1 MTELLIVDDEPQIR
15 QLLELYLNKAEYGC
29 RLADS
34 VSTAKEILAR
44 HPVDLILSDIDMPG
58 ESGFELIRYVK
69 KNNADIPLIVVSVID
84 KPEEAQKALEMGVYG
99 YIVKPFTRNIV
110 LINVENGLRR
120 KQLEVEKS
128 TYLNKLETQVRQRTE
143 TLNNQLIFQQEL
155 IDAIPSPVFY
165 KNDSGRF
172 QGCNTAFEILVSK
185 NRDQIVGKSAF
196 DVMPHS
202 LAEISE
208 KTDRQLLDAPSKI
221 AYEYDLP
228 YPDQTIHNFL
238 INKATFHDANG
249 NVSGLAGV
257 MMDITSHRA
266 SEEALRASE
275 EKFRQIV
282 ENIGIGVSMIS
293 KDMEVLWMNQQM
305 QNWFPEVD
313 VSGRPLCHRAFNMP
327 PRETICDNC
336 PTIKALREGKLFET
350 TIASPGAVGN
360 LLFRIIATPVHDKN
374 GRVIGA
380 IELVENIAEKSALE
394 RELRQAQ
401 KLEAIGQLAAGI
413 AHEINTPIQY
423 VGDNTRFLEDAFEDI
438 HPVMKAYGGLLAA
451 AKANS
456 VTSDMI
462 DNVEKIL
469 EEADL
474 PYLSEEVPGAIEQSL
489 EGIQQVSK
497 IIRAMRRFSH
507 PGSDRKSEVDINQAL
522 ESTVTVARN
531 EWKYV
536 AEMEMDFA
544 DDLPA
549 VHCFPAEINQVF
561 LNLIINASHA
571 IGEASDD
578 GRKGK
583 GRITVTTR
591 SDGTSVVIT
600 IGDTGG
606 GIPEKIR
613 NRIFDPFFTTKG
625 VGKGTGQGL
634 AIARSV
640 VVEKHGGTLHFE
652 TKKEHGTT
660 FIIELPLNDTDEG
673 SPEDEA

>member
-1 MTELLIVDDEPQIR
+1 MSDLLIVDDEPRVRKLI
-15 QLLELYLNKAEYGC
+15 ELYLKEAGYGC
-29 RLADS
+29 HAAGS
-34 VSTAKEILAR
+34 VATAKEILAR

-69 KNNADIPLIVVSVID
+69 KKHADIPLIVVSVID
-84 KPEEAQKALEMGVYG
+84 KPEEAQEALSLGVYG

-110 LINVENGLRR
+110 LINVENGLRLKR
-120 KQLEVEKS
+120 LETEKS
-128 TYLNKLETQVRQRTE
+128 TYLNKLEAQIHQRTE
-143 TLNNQLIFQQEL
+143 TLNNQLVFLQSL

-165 KNDSGRF
+165 KDNSGQF
-172 QGCNTAFEILVSK
+172 QGCNTAFEALLGK
-185 NRDQIVGKSAF
+185 KREQIVGESAF
-196 DVMPHS
+196 DVMPRS

-208 KTDRQLLDAPSKI
+208 KTDHQLLKTPGKI
-221 AYEYDLP
+221 AYEYDLT
-228 YPDQTIHNFL
+228 YPDQSIHNFL

-249 NVSGLAGV
+249 NVSGLVGV
-257 MMDITSHRA
+257 MVDITKHRIA
-266 SEEALRASE
+266 EEALRASE
-275 EKFRQIV
+275 EKFRHIV
-282 ENIGIGVSMIS
+282 ENIGIGVTMIGRN
-293 KDMEVLWMNQQM
+293 MEILWMNRQM
-305 QNWFPEVD
+305 EDWLPEVA
-313 VSGRPLCHRAFNMP
+313 VSDRPLCYRSFNKP

-336 PTIKALREGKLFET
+336 PTIKALREGKRFEA
-350 TIASPGAVGN
+350 TIVNPLETDKS
-360 LLFRIIATPVHDKN
+360 LFRIIASPIHDKN
-374 GRVIGA
+374 GKVIAA
-380 IELVENIAEKSALE
+380 IELVEDITEKSAFE

-438 HPVMKAYGGLLAA
+438 QPVMKAYSGLLAA
-451 AKANS
+451 TKTNS
-456 VTSDMI
+456 VTADMI
-462 DNVEKIL
+462 ENVERVL

-474 PYLSEEVPGAIEQSL
+474 PYLSKEVPGAIEQSL

-507 PGSDRKSEVDINQAL
+507 PGNDRKVEMDINQAL

-536 AEMEMDFA
+536 AEMETDFHP
-544 DDLPA
+544 DLPP
-549 VHCFPAEINQVF
+549 VPCFPAEMNQVF
-561 LNLIINASHA
+561 LNLIINAAHA
-571 IGEASDD
+571 IGEAGGD

-591 SDGTSVVIT
+591 NDGDSVIIT

-613 NRIFDPFFTTKG
+613 NRIFDPFFTTKD

-634 AIARSV
+634 AIARNV
-640 VVEKHGGTLHFE
+640 VVKKHGGALRFE
-652 TKKEHGTT
+652 TGKGQGTT
-660 FIIELPLNDTDEG
+660 FVVELPLNDTEER
-673 SPEDEA
+673 SPEDET

>member
-1 MTELLIVDDEPQIR
+1 MADLLIVDDEPQVR
-15 QLLELYLNKAEYGC
+15 QLLKVYLKKSGYGC
-29 RLADS
+29 RMADS
-34 VSTAKEILAR
+34 VSTAKEILAC

-84 KPEEAQKALEMGVYG
+84 KPEEAQKALELGVYG

-128 TYLNKLETQVRQRTE
+128 IYLNKLKTQVHQRTE
-143 TLNNQLIFQQEL
+143 TLNNQVIFQQGL

-165 KNDSGRF
+165 KNNSGRF
-172 QGCNTAFEILVSK
+172 QGCNTAFEVLVDK
-185 NRDQIVGKSAF
+185 NREQIVGGSAF
-196 DVMPHS
+196 DFMPRS

-208 KTDRQLLDAPSKI
+208 KTDRQLMDAPGKI
-221 AYEYDLP
+221 SYEYDMA
-228 YPDQTIHNFL
+228 YPDQTVHNFL

-249 NVSGLAGV
+249 NVNGLAGV
-257 MMDITSHRA
+257 MVDLTDHRA
-266 SEEALRASE
+266 AEEALRASE

-282 ENIGIGVSMIS
+282 ENIGIGVSMIG
-293 KDMEVLWMNQQM
+293 KNMEILWMNRQM
-305 QNWFPEVD
+305 QNWFPEIN
-313 VSGRPLCHRAFNMP
+313 VSDRPLCHRSFNMP
-327 PRETICDNC
+327 PRKTICDNC
-336 PTIKALREGKLFET
+336 PTVKALREGKHSET
-350 TIASPGAVGN
+350 TAAIPLALGN
-360 LLFRIIATPVHDKN
+360 FLFRVIATPIHDKN
-374 GRVIGA
+374 GKVIAA
-380 IELVENIAEKSALE
+380 IELVEDITQKNALE

-438 HPVMKAYGGLLAA
+438 QPVMKAYHRLLAA
-451 AKANS
+451 IKTNS
-456 VTSDMI
+456 VTADMI
-462 DNVEKIL
+462 ENVERIL
-469 EEADL
+469 AEADL

-507 PGSDRKSEVDINQAL
+507 PGSDRKVEVDINQAL

-536 AEMEMDFA
+536 AEIETDFA

-549 VHCFPAEINQVF
+549 VHCFPAEMNQVF

-591 SDGTSVVIT
+591 SDRTSVFIT

-613 NRIFDPFFTTKG
+613 NRIFDPFFTTKA

-640 VVEKHGGTLHFE
+640 IVEKHGGMLRFE

-660 FIIELPLNDTDEG
+660 FIIELPLNDTEEG
-673 SPEDEA
+673 SPEDET